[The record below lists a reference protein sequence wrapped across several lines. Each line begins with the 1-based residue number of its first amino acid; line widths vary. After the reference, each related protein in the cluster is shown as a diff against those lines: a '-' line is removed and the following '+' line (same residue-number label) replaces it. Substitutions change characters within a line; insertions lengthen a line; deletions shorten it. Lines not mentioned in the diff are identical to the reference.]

1 MKASAAPPPVTPAM
15 ENPSMLRP
23 LPSDRLLGNLAARRW
38 FTPLLVALL
47 LTAALWVMTR
57 AWNASLLDRYQ
68 FRQTQT
74 ALTAYWMQQEGFHL
88 AYPLPIFGPPWSVP
102 HEFPLYQWLV
112 ARLTQVTGLPLVSA
126 ARLVGI
132 AFFLLALLAV
142 YGLAGLVERDPRRR
156 LLVPAAVLIAPVC
169 LFYSRT
175 FMIESCACTLAV
187 WFLYAQVRNLRRP
200 DWRWT
205 AATAVLG
212 VLAAL
217 VKITTFALF
226 GVVAVVYT
234 LYRLWLA
241 ARRPTDPS
249 SPSLL
254 RLTIASAL
262 PAILALAA
270 GVWWIAFSD
279 AVKRANPFADMLTSA
294 NLRGWLYGTLA
305 QRWDPVFW
313 RLVGHEFSV
322 GALSGWMLLLLAA
335 GLMVIA
341 ARYRR
346 TALLCAA
353 GFLIG
358 PLFFSNLY
366 FIHEYYYF
374 PSAFFAA
381 AAAGLVLAGILET
394 PRLGA
399 TVKTLV
405 LLVFFGLQA
414 VNFDRYYAITLRSQ
428 PNPPPPL
435 MKIIRLATPEE
446 GVVLVHGWDWNTLIP
461 YYAQRRAILVPS
473 GREENAD
480 MLLAVL
486 AKLRPEQVSAMV
498 IQGPHKHDPIFI
510 QWRTRLLNLSSTPV
524 AKSPDGDLY
533 LPAAAIPSLQP
544 KLADRFSYPGVELD
558 FSNPPERAD
567 PRLHYQKVDPATY
580 AAVASP
586 APFAVFNPWTV
597 DVAQL
602 KGQTTIFANA
612 PSELHFH
619 APAGATKIE
628 AIVGLNDGAY
638 TAPIPTDGVDVVI
651 FELLPSG
658 GRRLLYQRN
667 LNPVLHPADRG
678 PQSIAL
684 DAIGPVSG
692 PLVFAIYP
700 GPADN
705 IACDWGYWRHIN
717 IH

>member
-1 MKASAAPPPVTPAM
+1 MVK
-15 ENPSMLRP
+15 P
-23 LPSDRLLGNLAARRW
+23 LISDRLLGSLAARRW
-38 FTPLLVALL
+38 FSPLLAALL

-57 AWNASLLDRYQ
+57 AWDASLLDRYQ

-74 ALTAYWMQQEGFHL
+74 ALTAYWMQHEGFHL

-112 ARLTQVTGLPLVSA
+112 ARLTQATGLSLVSA

-132 AFFLLALLAV
+132 AFFLLALPAI

-169 LFYSRT
+169 LFYSRA

-205 AATAVLG
+205 AATAVFG
-212 VLAAL
+212 ILAAV

-226 GVVAVVYT
+226 GAVAVVYT
-234 LYRLWLA
+234 LYRLCQA
-241 ARRPTDPS
+241 IRRPPDRPASTV
-249 SPSLL
+249 L
-254 RLTIASAL
+254 RLTVASAV
-262 PAILALAA
+262 PAVLALAA

-294 NLRGWLYGTLA
+294 NLQAWLYGTLA
-305 QRWDPVFW
+305 QRWDPAFW
-313 RLVGHEFSV
+313 RVVGHELSV
-322 GALSGWMLLLLAA
+322 GVLSDWMLLLLAA
-335 GLMVIA
+335 GLAVIA
-341 ARYRR
+341 PRYRR
-346 TALLCAA
+346 AAVLCSAA
-353 GFLIG
+353 FLIG

-381 AAAGLVLAGILET
+381 AAAGIVLAGIMET
-394 PRLGA
+394 SRLGA
-399 TVKTLV
+399 TVKTA
-405 LLVFFGLQA
+405 LLLAFLGLQA

-435 MKIIRLATPEE
+435 MKIIRLATPQD
-446 GVVLVHGWDWNTLIP
+446 GIVLVHGWDWNTLIP
-461 YYAQRRAILVPS
+461 YYAERRAILVPR

-486 AKLRPEQVSAMV
+486 AKLQPDRIFAMV
-498 IQGPHKHDPIFI
+498 IQGAHKHDPTFI
-510 QWRTRLLNLSSTPV
+510 HWRCNLLNLSSTPV

-533 LPAAAIPSLQP
+533 LAASAISALERQ
-544 KLADRFSYPGVELD
+544 LTARFSYPGVEFD
-558 FSNPPERAD
+558 FSNPPERSD
-567 PRLHYQKVDPATY
+567 PRLHYQKVDPSAY

-597 DVAQL
+597 DVAPLGDQP
-602 KGQTTIFANA
+602 TIFANA

-628 AIVGLNDGAY
+628 ATVGLNDGAY
-638 TAPIPTDGVDVVI
+638 TAPTPTDGVDVVI

-678 PQSIAL
+678 PQSITL
-684 DAIGPVSG
+684 DAIGSVSG

-700 GPADN
+700 GPNDN
-705 IACDWGYWRHIN
+705 IACDWGYWRHIK
-717 IH
+717 IY